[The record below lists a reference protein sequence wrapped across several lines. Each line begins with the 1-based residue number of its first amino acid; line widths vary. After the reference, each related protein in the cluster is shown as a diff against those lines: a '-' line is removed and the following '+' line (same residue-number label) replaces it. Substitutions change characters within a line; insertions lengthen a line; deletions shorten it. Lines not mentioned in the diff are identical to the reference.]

1 MRLVADMTLHHPADA
16 RHHDPE
22 TSTRYVLP
30 QPRGF
35 DECHYRGCNRK
46 ATVSVSV
53 DDPEAEGEA
62 RTIRACDQC
71 APLLTGQPRT
81 WGPGPGY
88 DPTGGRGDVDIADL
102 RRKYRAGKRVAIAGM
117 YPGSGAHLLLLAY
130 ADGTAATFIE
140 RNGKRARLNRTK
152 LRDRGWIASNAIT
165 DEGRRVLA
173 LVREVT
179 G

>member
-1 MRLVADMTLHHPADA
+1 MTHHHAADH

-35 DECHYRGCNRK
+35 DECHYRGCNHK
-46 ATVSVSV
+46 ATVTV
-53 DDPEAEGEA
+53 GEH
-62 RTIRACDQC
+62 RACDQC

-81 WGPGPGY
+81 WGPGPDY